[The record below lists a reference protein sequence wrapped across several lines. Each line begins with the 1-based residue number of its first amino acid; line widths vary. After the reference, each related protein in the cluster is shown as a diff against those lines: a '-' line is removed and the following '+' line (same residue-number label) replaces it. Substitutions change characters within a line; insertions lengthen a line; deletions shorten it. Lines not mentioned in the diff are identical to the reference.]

1 MKQKIRRGRRILSFL
16 LTLALVIGLMPG
28 MGLTAKAA
36 GGVSYQEAS
45 WNETTQSVD
54 YTEKT
59 ATNPITLESGTTAW
73 EAGEW
78 YVVPANGVTISDR
91 ISVTGTVNLILT
103 DGNTLTASKGITV
116 ADGNT
121 LNIYAQSEGDT
132 AGSLLINS
140 VDNYH
145 AGIGGVYD
153 NKNAGTVNIHG
164 GKITTKGGGN
174 GAGIGGF
181 WAGNGGNITIYGG
194 TVDAEGGK
202 YAAGIGGGQPDE
214 TGGNGGTVTIYG
226 GTVTAK
232 GSTDGGAGIGGG
244 ATGGNGGNVTIN
256 GGTVIA
262 TGGPTNAYGCGSM
275 GIGGVCGKER
285 NQEISDPMNPE
296 SGITITP
303 PKNGSL
309 TVNNGLKVYGGDS
322 ANPNTEITQ
331 EQLSQIYAESYSE
344 TTVYQHMIV
353 SAPPHTH
360 SLANYELTK
369 VNADNDTITATCGTS
384 DCPLDNSKA
393 TMTII
398 PKSDGTATITG
409 DYAAFGVT
417 DSNIITGESGGFKT
431 ASITVNGLTASISY
445 GVNCITYADN
455 LENGTISGDTAATVG
470 ATITPTITPATG
482 YELKTLTVTPAQ
494 GSGVE
499 SVTVTG
505 GTFVMPQANVTVS
518 AEFQKIPY
526 TISFAAMSNGAVT
539 ASKNGQPVSETNP
552 ANYGDTI
559 TLTATPDS
567 GFALSSLSV
576 KDSRNTMMEL
586 SGNGDTRTFT
596 MPASNVTVS
605 ATFEGA
611 PYNLTIS
618 NEITGG
624 TVTAS
629 SDGLT
634 DNGTKAKAG
643 SEVTLTVTPDTG
655 FNFESLTVTRTADS
669 SAVSVTKVSDTI
681 YKFTMPR
688 DAVSVSATFVG
699 QSVTASLNVTG
710 NEGTTCTAAIL
721 DENYNEINSVTKKA
735 GEKFILLVNRDNEYD
750 FNVKNGENDIIV
762 TEFTKEEYEAYLEY
776 ADKNKYTDK
785 NSISVS
791 ANTVLAWVT
800 MPGAEGDSVTL
811 TVNFSKLQTFT
822 ILYQPAAETN
832 SDIVACKIVRNVNNA
847 EEVSYTF
854 LQRGATMSDGTAVW
868 SMKMTAAFPPTK
880 IAFVPSSTPTT
891 DEQKTD
897 LTNTITNAALNDA
910 IVSQNTS
917 SWNNLSG
924 AKYLII
930 GGNAKVVTAAFI
942 TDTSAMTTYKDNTAS
957 AATSTSGVT
966 YQIAVCGT
974 DASGNVTSFGTVK
987 APAAPTTAPEG
998 KEFAGW
1004 RGFEYETVSSKATE
1018 KIYSAGA
1025 TINVRENATFTAV
1038 WKPAKLKVNLDLGGG
1053 TGNSS
1058 VDPVTYGE
1066 KLPKLEDPTR
1076 SGFAFDGWTVSEA
1089 VTENGVAF
1097 AKGSTFDLDTPIT
1110 ANLNLTAQWKHVHSY
1125 TCYQISDFGDRLAK
1139 YQKYET
1145 ALHIAVC
1152 GCGDLDLMAHE
1163 FDSNGKCACGYQK
1176 PGAQDVTLNISYGQW
1191 SNNAY
1196 TEKMQGVPETTK
1208 QGQEV
1213 SISAPPTWG
1222 NLEFSKWQ
1230 YNVGD
1235 DQWVDL
1241 TAYNYASFI
1250 IPANMQ
1256 VRALYINPVTVPQ
1269 VDLSARK
1276 CDDQTEVNG
1285 QTYTMDNILFHL
1297 NYKLPDGYTFEDAG
1311 IRLGDNNGISYYFIQ
1326 QVRYSYDNETKGI
1339 LSGIT
1344 VGLVALDYLTG
1355 NLTSYDVGTGMFAEE
1370 YSVNYLETEDN
1381 VLDKELDAATLAKYM
1396 YESKPVNVEK
1406 YDPIYWEAKAV
1417 TKGMNGSMET
1427 IPPLRF
1433 AQKYGGRHY
1442 IYGIGYL
1449 RYKDKAGK
1457 THTIYTE
1464 ALPTAVKDM
1473 PKYTVTAT
1481 PDGKTNT
1488 KQN

>member
-1 MKQKIRRGRRILSFL
+1 MKIKKILSFVL
-16 LTLALVIGLMPG
+16 VLAMLVGMLPG
-28 MGLTAKAA
+28 M
-36 GGVSYQEAS
+36 
-45 WNETTQSVD
+45 
-54 YTEKT
+54 
-59 ATNPITLESGTTAW
+59 
-73 EAGEW
+73 
-78 YVVPANGVTISDR
+78 R
-91 ISVTGTVNLILT
+91 
-103 DGNTLTASKGITV
+103 LTASA
-116 ADGNT
+116 ADGTTTIMPDTNAGET
-121 LNIYAQSEGDT
+121 KTGTGTMQINLHIHTFTEYKLGTTNAENDTIIATCTDTGHHTDGQNYEAKLVIAAPT
-132 AGSLLINS
+132 AGGGAASITDADGIQGAAKVMYQAKSGSDWGSATETPPNGNGFYKASITLSSQTAS
-140 VDNYH
+140 VTY
-145 AGIGGVYD
+145 GV
-153 NKNAGTVNIHG
+153 NA
-164 GKITTKGGGN
+164 ITTNKE
-174 GAGIGGF
+174 
-181 WAGNGGNITIYGG
+181 YS
-194 TVDAEGGK
+194 AET
-202 YAAGIGGGQPDE
+202 DH
-214 TGGNGGTVTIYG
+214 GTVTVPSVATANA
-226 GTVTAK
+226 TVT
-232 GSTDGGAGIGGG
+232 I
-244 ATGGNGGNVTIN
+244 
-256 GGTVIA
+256 
-262 TGGPTNAYGCGSM
+262 
-275 GIGGVCGKER
+275 
-285 NQEISDPMNPE
+285 
-296 SGITITP
+296 
-303 PKNGSL
+303 
-309 TVNNGLKVYGGDS
+309 
-322 ANPNTEITQ
+322 
-331 EQLSQIYAESYSE
+331 
-344 TTVYQHMIV
+344 
-353 SAPPHTH
+353 
-360 SLANYELTK
+360 
-369 VNADNDTITATCGTS
+369 
-384 DCPLDNSKA
+384 
-393 TMTII
+393 
-398 PKSDGTATITG
+398 
-409 DYAAFGVT
+409 
-417 DSNIITGESGGFKT
+417 KT
-431 ASITVNGLTASISY
+431 
-445 GVNCITYADN
+445 
-455 LENGTISGDTAATVG
+455 
-470 ATITPTITPATG
+470 TPAEG
-482 YELKTLTVTPAQ
+482 YELKTLTVKKSGDATVAVTKDGNN
-494 GSGVE
+494 GSF
-499 SVTVTG
+499 T
-505 GTFVMPQANVTVS
+505 MPEKNVTVS
-518 AEFQKIPY
+518 AEFGLIDYKI
-526 TISFAAMSNGAVT
+526 TKNTMTNGSVT
-539 ASKNGQPVSETNP
+539 VKNSEGAEIDT
-552 ANYGDTI
+552 ANAGETV
-559 TLTATPDS
+559 TLAATPDD
-567 GFALSSLSV
+567 GFALKNFMV
-576 KDSRNTMMEL
+576 KDSNNIMMEL
-586 SGNGDTRTFT
+586 SGMGNTRTFR
-596 MPASNVTVS
+596 MPAKNVTVS

-618 NEITGG
+618 DKITGG
-624 TVTAS
+624 TVTAAGS
-629 SDGLT
+629 GVET
-634 DNGTKAKAG
+634 AGNATTAKAG

-681 YKFTMPR
+681 YKFTMPQ

-822 ILYQPAAETN
+822 ILYQPATG
-832 SDIVACKIVRNVNNA
+832 SDPKIVACKIVRSVNGND
-847 EEVSYTF
+847 ETSYTA
-854 LQRGATMSDGTAVW
+854 LQRGATMGDGTAVW
-868 SMKMTAAFPPTK
+868 SMKMTAAFAPK
-880 IAFVPSSTPTT
+880 EIAFYA
-891 DEQKTD
+891 
-897 LTNTITNAALNDA
+897 TNTPPSEGQTLASVFQDKTMNDGA
-910 IVSQNTS
+910 VSQSTS
-917 SWNNLSG
+917 DWKDITG
-924 AKYLII
+924 GGKYLVI

-942 TDTSAMTTYKDNTAS
+942 TDASTMTTYKDNAVDEPKTAGG
-957 AATSTSGVT
+957 ATT
-966 YQIAVCGT
+966 YRLAVCGT
-974 DASGNVTSFGTVK
+974 DEQGNVTSFGTVK

-1004 RGFEYETVSSKATE
+1004 RGFEYGTVSSKATE

-1058 VDPVTYGE
+1058 VDPVTYGA

-1230 YNVGD
+1230 YNAGD

-1417 TKGMNGSMET
+1417 TKGMSGSMET

-1433 AQKYGGRHY
+1433 AQKYGGRNY

-1449 RYKDKAGK
+1449 RYKDKDGK
-1457 THTIYTE
+1457 IHTIYTE

>member
-1 MKQKIRRGRRILSFL
+1 MKQKKRTGRRLLSFL
-16 LTLALVIGLMPG
+16 LTLAMVMGLLPG
-28 MGLTAKAA
+28 MSMTVYA
-36 GGVSYQEAS
+36 GSEVSYQEGS
-45 WNETTQSVD
+45 WSNNSVA
-54 YTEKT
+54 YATKT
-59 ATNPITLESGTTAW
+59 AANPTTLASDTTAW
-73 EAGEW
+73 GDGNW

-145 AGIGGVYD
+145 AGIGGVYE

-202 YAAGIGGGQPDE
+202 YAAGIGGGQPDG

-244 ATGGNGGNVTIN
+244 ATGGNGGTVIIN

-262 TGGPTNAYGCGSM
+262 TGGSANNYGCGSM
-275 GIGGVCGKER
+275 GIGGVCGKEKK
-285 NQEISDPMNPE
+285 QGTDHPE
-296 SGITITP
+296 SNYTITP

-309 TVNNGLKVYGGDS
+309 TVNNGLKVYGGNSTD
-322 ANPNTEITQ
+322 PTTEIT
-331 EQLSQIYAESYSE
+331 EQLSNIYADSYNE
-344 TTVYQHMIV
+344 TTVYQYMIV

-576 KDSRNTMMEL
+576 KDSGNTMMEL

-596 MPASNVTVS
+596 MPAANVTVS

-655 FNFESLTVTRTADS
+655 FDFDSLTVTKTADS
-669 SAVSVTKVSDTI
+669 SAVSVTKESDTI
-681 YKFTMPR
+681 YKFTMPQE
-688 DAVSVSATFVG
+688 AVSVSATFVG
-699 QSVTASLNVTG
+699 KPVTASLNVTG
-710 NEGTTCTAAIL
+710 NDGTACTAAIL
-721 DENYNEINSVTKKA
+721 DESYNETDSVVKKA
-735 GEKFILLVNRDNEYD
+735 GEKFILLVNRDEEYD
-750 FNVKNGENDIIV
+750 FNVKYGTDNAVSIA
-762 TEFTKEEYEAYLEY
+762 EFTKNEYKEYLEY
-776 ADKNKYTDK
+776 ANKN
-785 NSISVS
+785 NISLS

-800 MPGAEGDSVTL
+800 MPGVVENSVTL
-811 TVNFSKLQTFT
+811 TVNFSKLETYT
-822 ILYQPAAETN
+822 ILYQPADGTN
-832 SDIVACKIVRNVNNA
+832 PDMVACKIVRSVNSTD
-847 EEVSYTF
+847 ETSYMA
-854 LQRGATMSDGTAVW
+854 LQRGATMGDSTSVW
-868 SMKMTAAFPPTK
+868 SMKMTAAFAPK
-880 IAFVPSSTPTT
+880 NIAFYAADNSASG
-891 DEQKTD
+891 EQT
-897 LTNTITNAALNDA
+897 LAFVFQNITMNNGA
-910 IVSQNTS
+910 VSQNT
-917 SWNNLSG
+917 NNWKNITG
-924 AKYLII
+924 GGKYLII
-930 GGNAKVVTAAFI
+930 GGEAKVVTAAFI
-942 TDTSAMTTYKDNTAS
+942 ADAKAMTTYKDNTAD
-957 AATSTSGVT
+957 APEATSGTTT
-966 YQIAVCGT
+966 YQLAVCGT
-974 DASGNVTSFGTVK
+974 DAQGNVTSFGKVQ
-987 APAAPTTAPEG
+987 APAAPAAPEG
-998 KEFAGW
+998 KAFAGW
-1004 RGFEYETVSSKATE
+1004 RGFGYQTVSSKATE
-1018 KIYSAGA
+1018 QIYSVGD
-1025 TINVRENATFTAV
+1025 TINIRENATFNAV
-1038 WKPAKLKVNLDLGGG
+1038 WKPAKLTVNLDLGGG

-1058 VDPVTYGE
+1058 VGPVTYGE
-1066 KLPKLEDPTR
+1066 KLPTLEVPTR
-1076 SGFAFDGWTVSEA
+1076 NGFAFDCWTVSEA

-1152 GCGDLDLMAHE
+1152 SCGDLDLVAHE
-1163 FDSNGKCACGYQK
+1163 FDSDGKCACGYQK
-1176 PGAQDVTLNISYGQW
+1176 PGAATVTLKISYGQW
-1191 SNNAY
+1191 LNNAY
-1196 TEKMQGVPETTK
+1196 TEKMQGVLETAK

-1230 YNVGD
+1230 YSAGD
-1235 DQWVDL
+1235 GQWVDL

-1250 IPANMQ
+1250 IPATMQ

-1326 QVRYSYDNETKGI
+1326 QVRYSYDNESKGI

-1417 TKGMNGSMET
+1417 TKGMSGSMET

-1433 AQKYGGRHY
+1433 AQKYGGRNY

-1449 RYKDKAGK
+1449 RYKDKDGK

>member
-1 MKQKIRRGRRILSFL
+1 MKQKKRTGRRLLSFL
-16 LTLALVIGLMPG
+16 LTLAMVMGLLPG
-28 MGLTAKAA
+28 MSMTVYA
-36 GGVSYQEAS
+36 GSEVSYQEGS
-45 WNETTQSVD
+45 WSNNSVA
-54 YTEKT
+54 YATKT
-59 ATNPITLESGTTAW
+59 AANPTTLASDTTAW
-73 EAGEW
+73 GDGNW

-121 LNIYAQSEGDT
+121 LNIYAQSEGNN
-132 AGSLLINS
+132 AGVLLINS
-140 VDNYH
+140 VDDNNS
-145 AGIGGVYD
+145 GIGGGTTAND
-153 NKNAGTVNIHG
+153 RNAGALIIHG
-164 GKITTKGGGN
+164 GKIVASGGQYGAGIGGGYMGNGGIVTIYGGAITAAGGRRAAGIGGGEQYNSTGGNGGEVTIFGGTVTATGGYN
-174 GAGIGGF
+174 GAGIGG
-181 WAGNGGNITIYGG
+181 GNVGS
-194 TVDAEGGK
+194 
-202 YAAGIGGGQPDE
+202 
-214 TGGNGGTVTIYG
+214 GGTVTIHG
-226 GTVTAK
+226 GTVTAT
-232 GSTDGGAGIGGG
+232 GNTAADGGAGIG
-244 ATGGNGGNVTIN
+244 AGNSGS
-256 GGTVIA
+256 GGTVTIDGGTVTA
-262 TGGPTNAYGCGSM
+262 TGANRRCM
-275 GIGGVCGKER
+275 GIGGIAQRGNWKEVDGQMV
-285 NQEISDPMNPE
+285 QE
-296 SGITITP
+296 ITP
-303 PKNGSL
+303 PQNGSL
-309 TVNNGLKVYGGDS
+309 TVGDGLKLYGGDS
-322 ANPNTEITQ
+322 ANPTTEISQ
-331 EQLSQIYAESYSE
+331 EELSKINTSQN
-344 TTVYQHMIV
+344 TTVYQYMIV
-353 SAPPHTH
+353 SGPLHEHNFTY
-360 SLANYELTK
+360 S
-369 VNADNDTITATCGTS
+369 VNGDTITATCT
-384 DCPLDNSKA
+384 A
-393 TMTII
+393 
-398 PKSDGTATITG
+398 DGCDLPEVGGKHTATLTIAPSSSGGYGASLSG
-409 DYAAFGVT
+409 DAAEFGVT
-417 DSNIITGESGGFKT
+417 DTNIEYSSDNGATWNTTVPST
-431 ASITVNGLTASISY
+431 AGSYQARIQVTDNETTTTATVSY
-445 GVNCITYADN
+445 GVH
-455 LENGTISGDTAATVG
+455 
-470 ATITPTITPATG
+470 TITTDKTYTAENDHGTLSVSAVAAAANTTVTIETTPAAAFQL
-482 YELKTLTVTPAQ
+482 ESLTVTKA
-494 GSGVE
+494 SGE
-499 SVTVTG
+499 TV
-505 GTFVMPQANVTVS
+505 
-518 AEFQKIPY
+518 
-526 TISFAAMSNGAVT
+526 AVT
-539 ASKNGQPVSETNP
+539 INGN
-552 ANYGDTI
+552 
-559 TLTATPDS
+559 
-567 GFALSSLSV
+567 
-576 KDSRNTMMEL
+576 
-586 SGNGDTRTFT
+586 NGTFT
-596 MPASNVTVS
+596 MPAENVTVS
-605 ATFEGA
+605 ATFVGKD
-611 PYNLTIS
+611 T
-618 NEITGG
+618 
-624 TVTAS
+624 TA
-629 SDGLT
+629 
-634 DNGTKAKAG
+634 
-643 SEVTLTVTPDTG
+643 TLTVDGSGGTAALLDDSY
-655 FNFESLTVTRTADS
+655 NEVESL
-669 SAVSVTKVSDTI
+669 
-681 YKFTMPR
+681 
-688 DAVSVSATFVG
+688 
-699 QSVTASLNVTG
+699 
-710 NEGTTCTAAIL
+710 
-721 DENYNEINSVTKKA
+721 TKKA
-735 GEKFILLVNRDNEYD
+735 GEKFILLVNRDDEYD
-750 FNVKNGENDIIV
+750 FNVKNGNNNISI
-762 TEFTKEEYEAYLEY
+762 TEFTEQDYKKYIAYAE
-776 ADKNKYTDK
+776 KN
-785 NSISVS
+785 NISIS
-791 ANTVLAWVT
+791 ANTVLAWIT
-800 MPGAEGDSVTL
+800 MPGAENGSVAL
-811 TVNFSKLQTFT
+811 TVNFSKPKTFT

-832 SDIVACKIVRNVNNA
+832 PDIVACKIVRNVNNA

-897 LTNTITNAALNDA
+897 LTNTITNAVLNDA

-917 SWNNLSG
+917 SWNDLSG

-987 APAAPTTAPEG
+987 APAAPAAPEG

-1004 RGFEYETVSSKATE
+1004 RGFEYQTVSSKATE
-1018 KIYSAGA
+1018 KIYSAGD
-1025 TINVRENATFTAV
+1025 TINVRDNATFTAV
-1038 WKPAKLKVNLDLGGG
+1038 WKPAKLTVKLNPNGG
-1053 TGNSS
+1053 TNVSNP
-1058 VDPVTYGE
+1058 DPVTYGE

-1076 SGFAFDGWTVSEA
+1076 SGFAFDGWTVSKA

-1152 GCGDLDLMAHE
+1152 SCGDLDLVAHE
-1163 FDSNGKCACGYQK
+1163 FDSDGKCACGYQK
-1176 PGAQDVTLNISYGQW
+1176 PGAATVTLKISYGQW
-1191 SNNAY
+1191 LNNAY
-1196 TEKMQGVPETTK
+1196 TEKMQGVPETAK

-1230 YNVGD
+1230 YSAGD
-1235 DQWVDL
+1235 GQWVDL

-1250 IPANMQ
+1250 IPATMQ

-1417 TKGMNGSMET
+1417 TKGMSGSMET

-1433 AQKYGGRHY
+1433 AQKYGGRNY

-1449 RYKDKAGK
+1449 RYKDKDGK
-1457 THTIYTE
+1457 IHTIYTE

>member
-1 MKQKIRRGRRILSFL
+1 MKQKKRTGRRLLSFL
-16 LTLALVIGLMPG
+16 LTLAMVMGLLPG
-28 MGLTAKAA
+28 MSMTVYA
-36 GGVSYQEAS
+36 GSEVSYQEGS
-45 WNETTQSVD
+45 WSNNSVA
-54 YTEKT
+54 YATKT
-59 ATNPITLESGTTAW
+59 AANPTTLASDTTAW
-73 EAGEW
+73 GDGDW

-121 LNIYAQSEGDT
+121 LNIYAQSEGNN
-132 AGSLLINS
+132 AGVLLINS
-140 VDNYH
+140 VDDNNS
-145 AGIGGVYD
+145 GIGGGTTAND
-153 NKNAGTVNIHG
+153 RNAGALIIHG
-164 GKITTKGGGN
+164 GKIVASGGQYGAGIGGGYMGNGGIVTIYGGAITAAGGRRAAGIGGGEQYNSTGGNGGEVTIFGGTVTATGGYN
-174 GAGIGGF
+174 GAGIGG
-181 WAGNGGNITIYGG
+181 GNVGS
-194 TVDAEGGK
+194 
-202 YAAGIGGGQPDE
+202 
-214 TGGNGGTVTIYG
+214 GGTVTIHG
-226 GTVTAK
+226 GTVTAT
-232 GSTDGGAGIGGG
+232 GNTAADGGAGIG
-244 ATGGNGGNVTIN
+244 AGNSGS
-256 GGTVIA
+256 GGTVTIDGGTVTA
-262 TGGPTNAYGCGSM
+262 TGANRRCM
-275 GIGGVCGKER
+275 GIGGIAQRGNWKEVDGKMV
-285 NQEISDPMNPE
+285 QE
-296 SGITITP
+296 ITP
-303 PKNGSL
+303 PQNGSL
-309 TVNNGLKVYGGDS
+309 TVGDGLKLYGGDS
-322 ANPNTEITQ
+322 ANPTTEISQ
-331 EQLSQIYAESYSE
+331 EELSKINTSQN
-344 TTVYQHMIV
+344 TTVYQYMIV
-353 SAPPHTH
+353 SGPLHEHNFTY
-360 SLANYELTK
+360 S
-369 VNADNDTITATCGTS
+369 VNGDTITATCT
-384 DCPLDNSKA
+384 A
-393 TMTII
+393 
-398 PKSDGTATITG
+398 DGCDLPEVGGKHTATLTIAPSSSGGYGASLSG
-409 DYAAFGVT
+409 DAAEFGVT
-417 DSNIITGESGGFKT
+417 DTNIEYSSDNGATWNTTVPST
-431 ASITVNGLTASISY
+431 AGSYQARIQVTDNETTTTATVSY
-445 GVNCITYADN
+445 GVH
-455 LENGTISGDTAATVG
+455 
-470 ATITPTITPATG
+470 TITTDKTYTAENDHGTLSVSAVAAAANTIVTIETTPAAAFQL
-482 YELKTLTVTPAQ
+482 ESLTVTKA
-494 GSGVE
+494 SGE
-499 SVTVTG
+499 TV
-505 GTFVMPQANVTVS
+505 
-518 AEFQKIPY
+518 
-526 TISFAAMSNGAVT
+526 AVT
-539 ASKNGQPVSETNP
+539 INGN
-552 ANYGDTI
+552 
-559 TLTATPDS
+559 
-567 GFALSSLSV
+567 
-576 KDSRNTMMEL
+576 
-586 SGNGDTRTFT
+586 NGTFT
-596 MPASNVTVS
+596 MPAENVTVS
-605 ATFEGA
+605 ATFVGKD
-611 PYNLTIS
+611 T
-618 NEITGG
+618 
-624 TVTAS
+624 TA
-629 SDGLT
+629 
-634 DNGTKAKAG
+634 
-643 SEVTLTVTPDTG
+643 TLTVDG
-655 FNFESLTVTRTADS
+655 S
-669 SAVSVTKVSDTI
+669 
-681 YKFTMPR
+681 
-688 DAVSVSATFVG
+688 G
-699 QSVTASLNVTG
+699 G
-710 NEGTTCTAAIL
+710 TAAIL

-822 ILYQPAAETN
+822 ILYQPATG
-832 SDIVACKIVRNVNNA
+832 SDPKIVACKIVRSVNGND
-847 EEVSYTF
+847 ETSYTA
-854 LQRGATMSDGTAVW
+854 LQRGATMGDGTAVW
-868 SMKMTAAFPPTK
+868 SMKMTAAFAPK
-880 IAFVPSSTPTT
+880 EIAFYA
-891 DEQKTD
+891 
-897 LTNTITNAALNDA
+897 TNTPPSEGQPLASVFQDKTMNNGA
-910 IVSQNTS
+910 VSQSTS
-917 SWNNLSG
+917 DWKDITG
-924 AKYLII
+924 GGKYLVI

-942 TDTSAMTTYKDNTAS
+942 TDASTMTTYKDNAVDEPKTAGG
-957 AATSTSGVT
+957 TTT
-966 YQIAVCGT
+966 YQLAVCGT
-974 DASGNVTSFGTVK
+974 DAQGNVTSFGKVQ
-987 APAAPTTAPEG
+987 APAAPASAPEG

-1004 RGFEYETVSSKATE
+1004 RGFKFDSINAKATE
-1018 KIYSAGA
+1018 EIYKAGSN
-1025 TINVRENATFTAV
+1025 INVRENATFTAV
-1038 WKPAKLKVNLDLGGG
+1038 WKPATLKVNLDLDGG
-1053 TGNSS
+1053 TGNNS

-1076 SGFAFDGWTVSEA
+1076 SGFAFDGWTVSKA

-1191 SNNAY
+1191 SNGTY
-1196 TEKMQGVPETTK
+1196 TEKMQGMQEITK

-1230 YNVGD
+1230 YSAGD
-1235 DQWVDL
+1235 GQWVDL

-1250 IPANMQ
+1250 IPATMQ

-1326 QVRYSYDNETKGI
+1326 QVRYSYDNESKGI

-1417 TKGMNGSMET
+1417 TKGMSGSMET

-1433 AQKYGGRHY
+1433 AQKYGGRNY

-1449 RYKDKAGK
+1449 RYKDKDGK
-1457 THTIYTE
+1457 IHTIYTE